1 MCVCGGGLN
10 LEGAHIPAGETED
23 EQINTVSHM
32 VIKQRGPGV
41 LGWDSMVCYLDGWS
55 AVAASRCNWGPLCP
69 LKHLHL
75 LFKKDLR
82 KTENKVRSQVIF
94 VFVSKIE

>member
-32 VIKQRGPGV
+32 VIKQRGQE
-41 LGWDSMVCYLDGWS
+41 S
-55 AVAASRCNWGPLCP
+55 WGGIVW
-69 LKHLHL
+69 
-75 LFKKDLR
+75 FA
-82 KTENKVRSQVIF
+82 I
-94 VFVSKIE
+94 